1 MEQNMK
7 NGLMVGG
14 KMKIIQSIGPTQ
26 ITLPHFKKKGH
37 HQDW

>member
-1 MEQNMK
+1 MEEKMK

-14 KMKIIQSIGPTQ
+14 KMKMIESIGPTQ
-26 ITLPHFKKKGH
+26 IKLPPFKKKGH